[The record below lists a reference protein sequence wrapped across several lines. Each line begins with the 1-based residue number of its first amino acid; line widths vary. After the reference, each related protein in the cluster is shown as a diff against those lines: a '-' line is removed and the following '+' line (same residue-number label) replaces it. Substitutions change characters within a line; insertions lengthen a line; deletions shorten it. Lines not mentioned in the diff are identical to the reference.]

1 MATRRIAWLH
11 RKRPNRIARAAGAGA
26 LLLSLGAGSDSIRSF
41 AGLGTGEP
49 EKIPTNIEAATPSKI
64 DRLWAAPYGL
74 TGGGVVIGAW
84 DEGIVQASHPDLAG
98 RVTAAETGT
107 VSGHSTHVAGTLVGS
122 GFAMPTAKGM
132 APGSTLLSY
141 GYFGDVLGQQA
152 AAQSSHGMAVS
163 NHSWNYAAGW
173 VYNRYGGGK
182 WVWYGGAGNTK
193 DPDFGAYD
201 YVAQGWDKLVA
212 ERGLI
217 IVKSSGND
225 RSDTGAGSAPHYH
238 IGDSSTL
245 HTDWHGPDGDYDSI
259 GQIGAA
265 KNLITVGAVD
275 AAGGMT
281 AFSAW
286 GPTDD
291 GRIKPDIVATG
302 VSLYS
307 TWLNNGYT
315 WLSGTSMSTPV
326 VSGAVALIVERY
338 RAIAKGQTP
347 APHLVKAL
355 LAHSAR
361 DLGNK
366 GPDYVYGWGLLDA
379 QAAVSL
385 VNDGVGPE
393 RRIEAASVT
402 NGAEQSLALV
412 VPASTPR
419 LKVTIAWTDPPAV
432 PGAAKALVNDL
443 DLELIAPDG
452 TVHYPY
458 SLAGLTN
465 PSAPATAVA
474 PNRVDNIEQ
483 VVVES
488 PAAGAWQARVKGKT
502 VLGMQEY
509 ALVNGAVPAAG
520 TALLSISINQGAVEV
535 PSRDVTVSLRGSSE
549 AGVSGYYLSES
560 PASPSAADFTPV
572 PTATTYQTD
581 LSYTLSAGGGNKTVY
596 AWLRDPTGNIS
607 AQASETVTLAAGQS
621 VGGGGAVDAGVLILM
636 CMALLLRAPACRAGT
651 ARL

>member
-1 MATRRIAWLH
+1 MLWLLGVCGDS
-11 RKRPNRIARAAGAGA
+11 PGV
-26 LLLSLGAGSDSIRSF
+26 SLGK
-41 AGLGTGEP
+41 P
-49 EKIPTNIEAATPSKI
+49 EKIPTNVEAATPSKI

-74 TGGGVVIGAW
+74 TGSGVVIGAW

-98 RVTAAETGT
+98 RVTVAEEGT
-107 VSGHSTHVAGTLVGS
+107 VAGHSTHVAGTLIGS
-122 GFAMPTAKGM
+122 GFAMPSAKGM
-132 APGSTLLSY
+132 APGGTLLSY
-141 GYFGDVLGQQA
+141 DYYGDVLGQQA
-152 AAQSSHGMAVS
+152 MAQSSYGMAVS

-182 WVWYGGAGNTK
+182 WVWYGGAGNAK

-217 IVKSSGND
+217 VVKSAGND

-238 IGDSSTL
+238 IGDSTTL
-245 HTDWHGPDGDYDSI
+245 HIDWHGPDGDYDSI

-286 GPTDD
+286 GPADD
-291 GRIKPDIVATG
+291 GRVKPDIVATG
-302 VSLYS
+302 AGVYS

-338 RAIAKGQTP
+338 RVVAKGQTP

-355 LAHSAR
+355 LTHSAR

-366 GPDYVYGWGLLDA
+366 GPDYVYGWGMLDA
-379 QAAVSL
+379 QAAVGL
-385 VNDGVGPE
+385 IDDGVGPG
-393 RRIEAASVT
+393 RRIDTGSVT
-402 NGAEQSLALV
+402 DGTEQSFSLV

-419 LKVTIAWTDPPAV
+419 LKMTIAWTDPPAV

-443 DLELIAPDG
+443 DLELVAPDG
-452 TVHYPY
+452 TIYYPY

-465 PSAPATAVA
+465 PSAPATAVG

-483 VVVES
+483 VVVEA
-488 PAAGAWQARVKGKT
+488 PVAGTWRARVRGA
-502 VLGMQEY
+502 VVRGSQDY
-509 ALVNGAVPAAG
+509 ALVNGAASAAG
-520 TALLSISINQGAVEV
+520 TALLSISINQGAAEV

-549 AGVSGYYLSES
+549 AGVSGYYLSEN
-560 PASPSAADFTPV
+560 PALPSAADFTPV

-596 AWLRDPTGNIS
+596 AWLRDPAGNIS
-607 AQASETVTLAAGQS
+607 AQASETVTLTAGQGA
-621 VGGGGAVDAGVLILM
+621 GGGGAIDVMMLACIGAVWLVKACGTGIILLTRQSNSS
-636 CMALLLRAPACRAGT
+636 AFPAFLPR
-651 ARL
+651 